1 MSHVPLC
8 QQWAAPRQR
17 AGPAAGGGGGQRG
30 LLRHEAWGQ
39 PELLRHEAAPRRA
52 AAAAASPPTPQLLRV
67 RGGPASGV
75 GAAGLLHRGEVN
87 LARHYVML

>member
-30 LLRHEAWGQ
+30 LLRHEAA
-39 PELLRHEAAPRRA
+39 PSRAPASAAAPT
-52 AAAAASPPTPQLLRV
+52 PPQLLRV
-67 RGGPASGV
+67 RGGSAAGV
-75 GAAGLLHRGEVN
+75 GAAGLLHRGAAN
-87 LARHYVML
+87 LGSRQTL